1 MLVSYRPLARS
12 ALRKARHR
20 AYSVGE
26 LTDQSFP
33 VSKYCCDAHERFSEA
48 FAATSNCF
56 QLRMEIPRALQDY
69 LGSGADDAAPCIL
82 TIVDGPM
89 RTRSGLQRED
99 DDDGA
104 APAEDVVTLAIC
116 SIRNSRG
123 GWRRWAS
130 RACG

>member
-1 MLVSYRPLARS
+1 MLSAKPATARTVWENS
-12 ALRKARHR
+12 RINHFLYQNTVATRT
-20 AYSVGE
+20 SV
-26 LTDQSFP
+26 FF
-33 VSKYCCDAHERFSEA
+33 KA

-104 APAEDVVTLAIC
+104 APAE
-116 SIRNSRG
+116 RG
-123 GWRRWAS
+123 GRSSSRPSS
-130 RACG
+130 RASSPTRRARSPPRVNVRHRQA

>member
-1 MLVSYRPLARS
+1 
-12 ALRKARHR
+12 
-20 AYSVGE
+20 
-26 LTDQSFP
+26 
-33 VSKYCCDAHERFSEA
+33 
-48 FAATSNCF
+48 
-56 QLRMEIPRALQDY
+56 MEIPRALQDY

-123 GWRRWAS
+123 GWRRKAS